1 MDPFQLL
8 KKDHRLVEDLFK
20 KIEKSDDSKKEELF
34 SQLKNEL
41 ETHTRIEETIFYPAL
56 KKQKEA
62 KDTILEALEEHK
74 GAKTLLR
81 EISRL
86 SPDDETWDAKLTVLK
101 ENIEHH
107 VEEEEGE
114 MFKKAR
120 GVLPKEELDD
130 LGERM
135 QTEKENGSEQPSLE
149 DSRAGRNSNR
159 SQTSRSKSQSQSGRA
174 DKSSGGTGRT
184 NSSRAGTRAS
194 KR

>member
-34 SQLKNEL
+34 SRLKNEL
-41 ETHTRIEETIFYPAL
+41 ATHTRIEETIFYPAL

-81 EISRL
+81 EISQL
-86 SPDDETWDAKLTVLK
+86 SADDETWDAKLTVLK

-114 MFKKAR
+114 MFKRAR

-135 QTEKENGSEQPSLE
+135 LAEKEIGSVETSPK
-149 DSRAGRNSNR
+149 DSRARQNSKR
-159 SQTSRSKSQSQSGRA
+159 SQASRSKAEPQSGRGA
-174 DKSSGGTGRT
+174 KNSGSNGRT
-184 NSSRAGTRAS
+184 KNSRGGTRAS